1 MQYNIRQEER
11 HMENLSAVI
20 GANLAEIRRMRGLS
34 LDKVAEMS
42 GVSKAM
48 VGQIERGESNPTV
61 ATLWKVALGLRIP
74 FSELITEKRTQVE
87 VVHSADIP
95 PVVDEAAGVKIFPLF
110 PFECDRHFEIFLA
123 TLDSSASHASDPH
136 ATRSEEY
143 IILIEGAIEII
154 IGGDAYRL
162 EAGDAIRCHADRPHF
177 YRNLIDRPA
186 RFLNIIYYGQS
197 GDQAPPRT
205 PAPPDPQT

>member
-1 MQYNIRQEER
+1 MD
-11 HMENLSAVI
+11 NLSAVI
-20 GANLAEIRRMRGLS
+20 GANLAEIRRRSGLS
-34 LDKVAEMS
+34 LDKVAELS

-87 VVHSADIP
+87 VVHCDDIP
-95 PVVDEAAGVKIFPLF
+95 PVVDDAAGVRIFPLF
-110 PFECDRHFEIFLA
+110 PFERDRHFEIFFV
-123 TLDSSASHASDPH
+123 TLDPSASHASDPH

-143 IILIEGAIEII
+143 IILIEGVIEIT
-154 IGGDAYRL
+154 IGGDAYHL
-162 EAGDAIRCHADRPHF
+162 KAGDAIRCHADRPHF
-177 YRNLIDRPA
+177 YRNLADRPV

-197 GDQAPPRT
+197 GDTPPRT
-205 PAPPDPQT
+205 P

>member
-1 MQYNIRQEER
+1 MD
-11 HMENLSAVI
+11 NLSAVI
-20 GANLAEIRRMRGLS
+20 GANLAEIRRKRGLS

-48 VGQIERGESNPTV
+48 VSQIERGESNPTV

-87 VVHSADIP
+87 VVRCDDIP
-95 PVVDEAAGVKIFPLF
+95 PVVDDAAGVKIFPLF
-110 PFECDRHFEIFLA
+110 PFERDRHFEIFLA
-123 TLDSSASHASDPH
+123 TLDPSASHASDPH

-143 IILIEGAIEII
+143 IFLIEGAIEIT

-162 EAGDAIRCHADRPHF
+162 QTGDAIRCHADRPHF
-177 YRNLIDRPA
+177 YRNLADKPV

-197 GDQAPPRT
+197 SDPASSRT
-205 PAPPDPQT
+205 P

>member
-61 ATLWKVALGLRIP
+61 AHPLESRPRPAYP

-162 EAGDAIRCHADRPHF
+162 EAATPSAATPTGPFLPQPHRPT
-177 YRNLIDRPA
+177 A

-205 PAPPDPQT
+205 PAPPEPQT